1 MATYS
6 VAPHLNGRN
15 PNGPNLPSI
24 KRIEPATSVELAG
37 SGVTSV
43 FPNGRDTGG
52 SDKHGPNWLNGFLFW
67 LRRKDKGAH
76 LALLPRDTC
85 CMNLVVQHSI
95 QGGFLST
102 RMESRQRVCTA
113 YERKRAAQIA
123 RIGGHWKVGVCIM
136 HAAFGGHCS
145 FQRRT
150 GFHCPLYM
158 LQACW
163 SVKGGIHSETLPV
176 FACLEAR

>member
-15 PNGPNLPSI
+15 PTGPNLPSI

-43 FPNGRDTGG
+43 FPNRRDTGG

-76 LALLPRDTC
+76 LVLLPRETC
-85 CMNLVVQHSI
+85 CINVVVQNNI
-95 QGGFLST
+95 QGDFLST
-102 RMESRQRVCTA
+102 RMESRQRVCSA

-123 RIGGHWKVGVCIM
+123 RLGGNRKVGECIM
-136 HAAFGGHCS
+136 HAAFGGHCN
-145 FQRRT
+145 FQRRA
-150 GFHCPLYM
+150 GSHCPLYM
-158 LQACW
+158 LQARW
-163 SVKGGIHSETLPV
+163 SLKGGIHSETLSV
-176 FACLEAR
+176 LACLEAR